1 MAVGC
6 KEGSD
11 IDILGICAR
20 LRVGLIAVPVFVG
33 ATVPALSAEL
43 PALGCTLEPSRRV
56 AVSSPVAG
64 VIAELD
70 LDRGARVA
78 EGSPLFR
85 LHDGVERAAVELA
98 QLKAE
103 FAARKLERNSDL
115 LADNL
120 LSDHERD
127 EIQTEKMIAEM
138 ELRAAREQLALRTV
152 VSPING
158 VVVDK
163 LAAAGEYVAVDPVLE
178 LAQLDPLYVELLMPA
193 SLFGSLRIG
202 QTLRVQPGEPIGGE
216 HAAPV
221 VVIDPGIEAASGTF
235 RVRLELANP
244 RGAVPAGVSCGV
256 FTPD

>member
-1 MAVGC
+1 MILVLLVVVGT
-6 KEGSD
+6 G
-11 IDILGICAR
+11 
-20 LRVGLIAVPVFVG
+20 
-33 ATVPALSAEL
+33 PAAAAEL

-56 AVSSPVAG
+56 SVSSPVAG
-64 VIAELD
+64 VIAELE

-85 LHDGVERAAVELA
+85 LHDGVERAAVDLA
-98 QLKAE
+98 EIKAE

-115 LADNL
+115 LAENL

-127 EIQTEKMIAEM
+127 EIQTEKTVAEM

-163 LAAAGEYVAVDPVLE
+163 LASAGEYVAVDPVLE
-178 LAQLDPLYVELLMPA
+178 LAQLDPLFVEILMPA
-193 SLFGSLRIG
+193 SQFGSLRLG
-202 QTLRVQPGEPIGGE
+202 QRLRVQPGEPIGGE
-216 HAAPV
+216 HEAPV
-221 VVIDPGIEAASGTF
+221 VVIDPVIDAASGTF

-244 RGAVPAGVSCGV
+244 RAAVPAGVSCSV
-256 FTPD
+256 FSPD

>member
-1 MAVGC
+1 LAVDC
-6 KEGSD
+6 KEGSG
-11 IDILGICAR
+11 IDISASFRHLKA
-20 LRVGLIAVPVFVG
+20 GLIVVPLVVG
-33 ATVPALSAEL
+33 GMVPALAAEL

-56 AVSSPVAG
+56 SVSSPVAG

-85 LHDGVERAAVELA
+85 LHDGVERAAVDLA
-98 QLKAE
+98 LLKAE

-127 EIQTEKMIAEM
+127 EIQTEKLIAEM

-163 LAAAGEYVAVDPVLE
+163 LVSAGEYVAIDPVLE
-178 LAQLDPLYVELLMPA
+178 LAQLDPLFVEILMPA

-202 QTLRVQPGEPIGGE
+202 QSLRVQPGEPIGGE

-221 VVIDPGIEAASGTF
+221 VVIDPVIDAASGTF

-244 RGAVPAGVSCGV
+244 RGALPAGVSCSV
-256 FTPD
+256 STAD